1 MHRITRPAAE
11 NHMMRVFAVNRRAII
26 SGGLEAGNPGTEIP
40 ASGSLAEVAADGA
53 HVPQRRTSDGL
64 TRLGK
69 RREPDLHPL
78 VGRDRSNGR
87 GRAESKGA
95 IFEPGD

>member
-1 MHRITRPAAE
+1 
-11 NHMMRVFAVNRRAII
+11 MMRVLAIDGRAII
-26 SGGLEAGNPGTEIP
+26 TGGFEAGDAGTEIP
-40 ASGSLAEVAADGA
+40 ASGSLSEVSADGA

-78 VGRDRSNGR
+78 VGRDRRNGR